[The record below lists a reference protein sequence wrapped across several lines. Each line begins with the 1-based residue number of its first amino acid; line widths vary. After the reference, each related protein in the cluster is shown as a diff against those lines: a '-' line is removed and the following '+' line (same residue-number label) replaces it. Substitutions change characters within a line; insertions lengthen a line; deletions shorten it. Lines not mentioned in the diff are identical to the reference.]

1 MRSVGSSV
9 SALNPVY
16 LMNSEKENIMK
27 NPALN
32 AKRNPKQQEKENINP
47 LFGSFLNVKR
57 PVNA

>member
-47 LFGSFLNVKR
+47 LFRSFLNVKR